1 MLGAQERAF
10 EVDVHR
16 ELPLL
21 DRTLLQGLTC
31 GGAHNVA
38 GVVDQDVDLAE
49 FSEDRVDGG
58 CHLLL
63 EADVANE
70 PCGPSTGIRGNPA
83 RCALRVGQDAAGDG
97 DIGAGFGERGRHVK
111 TQVAGPP
118 VTRAILP
125 ARSKSSGTVGWA
137 IDASDQGRNR
147 EGRLT
152 SVPLSDI
159 LS

>member
-118 VTRAILP
+118 CHQGGF
-125 ARSKSSGTVGWA
+125 AREIEELLDGRVGHRCLRSGKKSRKALDKRPV
-137 IDASDQGRNR
+137 I
-147 EGRLT
+147 
-152 SVPLSDI
+152 
-159 LS
+159 